1 MHHHD
6 ALCARRALPSAGRP
20 LRRPI
25 SGSDPTGPA
34 DTTGAA
40 GATRATGPADDAGAT
55 YAANTAWTTRSPC
68 ATYAAGT
75 TRPANATYAAN
86 VAWSGPHRQRPQC
99 RRGVVGGRT
108 ALPGTEI
115 CARPGRPTGPPG
127 GRAKLAGRPPAFPA
141 LHRDDAICPRFT
153 LSG

>member
-1 MHHHD
+1 MIGSAHRAGRIALPGARCPCQGMHHHD

-99 RRGVVGGRT
+99 RRGGSEGAPHCRERKSARAPGGRLVRRVGGRN
-108 ALPGTEI
+108 
-115 CARPGRPTGPPG
+115 
-127 GRAKLAGRPPAFPA
+127 
-141 LHRDDAICPRFT
+141 
-153 LSG
+153 